1 MSFRTLP
8 TFYFAI
14 PIKSKSLYKY
24 IVYSQMMI
32 YNRLIMKNFC
42 FLFFFITINLIYSSF
57 ALAQSRLQT
66 ILETG
71 ELRVGTTGD
80 WNPMSMKDPS
90 SNKYIG
96 FDIDIVSQL
105 AEDMGVEI
113 VFVPTEWKTL
123 VNGILANKYDLSTS
137 ASLSAKRALTTG
149 YTNSFFK
156 LATVPLTLKKNIS
169 KFQDWNDLNKSEV
182 IIAVTLG
189 TVQEQYAKVIF
200 PDSTLKVIEAPARD
214 YQEVLAGR
222 ADAHITSNVEAAT
235 LVEKYPELS
244 IVPVKETKY
253 PTPLAWLVPQD
264 DQVWINYI
272 NHWIEIKKARGYFSQ
287 MMEKWNLKSL

>member
-1 MSFRTLP
+1 MIKIKTTVTTIRFLIFFLTL
-8 TFYFAI
+8 
-14 PIKSKSLYKY
+14 L
-24 IVYSQMMI
+24 
-32 YNRLIMKNFC
+32 
-42 FLFFFITINLIYSSF
+42 YSSI
-57 ALAQSRLQT
+57 ALTNSRLQI

-96 FDIDIVSQL
+96 FDIEIVTQL

-123 VNGILANKYDLSTS
+123 VSGLLANKYDLSTS
-137 ASLSAKRALTTG
+137 ASLSAKRALTAG

-156 LATVPLTLKKNIS
+156 LATVPLILKKNLS
-169 KFQDWNDLNKSEV
+169 KFQDWNDLNNSEV
-182 IIAVTLG
+182 KIAVTLG
-189 TVQEQYAKVIF
+189 TVQEQYAKVLF
-200 PDSTLKVIEAPARD
+200 TDSTLKVIEAPARD

-235 LVEKYPELS
+235 LVKKYPELS
-244 IVPVKETKY
+244 IVPVREPKY
-253 PTPLAWLVPQD
+253 PTPLAWLIPQD

-272 NHWIEIKKARGYFSQ
+272 NHWIEIKKARGYFVQ
-287 MMEKWNLKSL
+287 MMEKWNLRSL